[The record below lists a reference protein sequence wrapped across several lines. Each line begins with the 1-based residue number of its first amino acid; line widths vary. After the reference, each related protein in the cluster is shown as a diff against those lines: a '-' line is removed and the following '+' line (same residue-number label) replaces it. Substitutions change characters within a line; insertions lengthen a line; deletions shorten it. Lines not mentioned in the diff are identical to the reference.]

1 MISFPESPGL
11 ESGNISIYWEE
22 NGNTYKSIF
31 VIDRFGSEDRAIRYF
46 ESVRI
51 WRGQAAYK
59 SHPNITFHSQIA
71 NNYEVGC
78 GTGRLGGEYVCDL
91 DARYQEFVISFN
103 ASITEQMSEETFE
116 KLVMSLDEQFED
128 FLSR

>member
-1 MISFPESPGL
+1 
-11 ESGNISIYWEE
+11 
-22 NGNTYKSIF
+22 
-31 VIDRFGSEDRAIRYF
+31 
-46 ESVRI
+46 VRI
-51 WRGQAAYK
+51 GLSGILSQLEYGAVRLHINHIQTL
-59 SHPNITFHSQIA
+59 HFIVQIA